1 MRFRKVRR
9 KTHESRTRTEAGD
22 RGAHQALLAGGY
34 AGAGTWHAIPGQSL
48 HFHNGDLA
56 NAYNAYNAG
65 IGTGFGRQH
74 QLNAQNANSQ
84 LLARQQAQFN
94 QMKALMLG
102 GQGLQYW
109 PGHTE
114 TPDPL
119 PREIRAGEIIAY
131 RAWELRVVDGK
142 VHYDSMHSPST
153 WTNGEMSAGQAAGFS
168 VTDYGH
174 AGAYAW
180 KTEQHAEM
188 YVLAS
193 VSRTYA
199 IGEVEMWGEVVEHD
213 LGYRAEHAK
222 IRRITQIVR
231 PYTPRK
237 DVSFYINEEG
247 MVAIRATNPPYDSG
261 PNFVGRIMGT
271 ISAFLLA
278 LGAIAVLRSF

>member
-65 IGTGFGRQH
+65 IGTGFGHQH

-84 LLARQQAQFN
+84 LLAQQQVQFN
-94 QMKALMLG
+94 QMKALMLSRR
-102 GQGLQYW
+102 GLQYW
-109 PGHTE
+109 PGLTE

-119 PREIRAGEIIAY
+119 PRDIRAGEIIAY
-131 RAWELRVVDGK
+131 RAWELRVVDGN
-142 VHYDSMHSPST
+142 VYYESMHSPT
-153 WTNGEMSAGQAAGFS
+153 IWENGQMTAEQAAGEA

-174 AGAYAW
+174 AGVYAW

-193 VSRTYA
+193 VRRTYA

-222 IRRITQIVR
+222 IRRITQIVY
-231 PYTPRK
+231 PITPRK
-237 DVSFYINEEG
+237 DVSLYINEEG
-247 MVAIRATNPPYDSG
+247 MVAIRAANPPYDSG
-261 PNFVGRIMGT
+261 PNFVGRIRRT
-271 ISAFLLA
+271 IWAILLA
-278 LGAIAVLRSF
+278 LGAMIVLRSF